1 MKNTGIDA
9 KLDTGS
15 SSEKKKVYKSFA
27 DLSQLMD
34 LVTDAHQSCEIYK
47 TNTSKVIQG
56 KKEIGDESPT
66 N

>member
-1 MKNTGIDA
+1 MKTTDINA

-34 LVTDAHQSCEIYK
+34 LIVDGHQSCEIYK
-47 TNTSKVIQG
+47 TSGVKETEE
-56 KKEIGDESPT
+56 KKDHGNRPK
-66 N
+66 